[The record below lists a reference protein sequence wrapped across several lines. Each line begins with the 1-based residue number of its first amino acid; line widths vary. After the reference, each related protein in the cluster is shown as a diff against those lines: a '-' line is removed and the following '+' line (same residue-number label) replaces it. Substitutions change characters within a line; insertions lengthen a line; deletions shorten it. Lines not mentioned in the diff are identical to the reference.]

1 MNNATIPLGGVGPEA
16 SLPTD
21 TRQPLVVG
29 ITSMFIALVA
39 VFMVIRV
46 YIRGYLLR
54 GWGLDDSMFIWSS
67 ILVIMQGTMVL
78 CNAIYG
84 SLGLH
89 LWRSTFDQ
97 LHQNSRY
104 LVATVFLYQLSF
116 GSIKATF
123 LLQFR
128 RAFALPHIIFFCDVF
143 LGIMFITLSGLL
155 IFGGI
160 VMKEFLKP
168 GYFPNPGDKA
178 YLIFGYVNAAVH
190 LPTDIVIFVLPLVLV
205 GRMRLAAMQK
215 AGLISSFGVA
225 FCDTSAISVLRIASL
240 PLATSG
246 IDGFYQ
252 AVPLVLLS
260 LAEPTSAVICA
271 CVPIL
276 RPLLAC
282 SGTSRYGSQGSRRPL
297 SGATNESTGQ
307 RRQTPSA
314 PPQSPTST
322 ISPSVTQITHIST
335 FTGSIDGDLE
345 GYRSSQQARGSI
357 NTLNPLSMHPSSP
370 TKTLQLP

>member
-1 MNNATIPLGGVGPEA
+1 MSNTTIPSGVVGPGA
-16 SLPTD
+16 FLPSD
-21 TRQPLVVG
+21 TRQPLVIG
-29 ITSMFIALVA
+29 ITSMFIVLIAI
-39 VFMVIRV
+39 FMAIRV

-54 GWGLDDSMFIWSS
+54 GWQLDDSVFMWSS
-67 ILVIMQGTMVL
+67 MLVIVQGAMVL
-78 CNAIYG
+78 CNVVYG

-97 LHQNSRY
+97 IQQNPRY
-104 LVATVFLYQLSF
+104 LVTTVLMYQLSF
-116 GSIKATF
+116 GFIKATF

-128 RAFALPHIIFFCDVF
+128 RAFALPHIILFCDIF
-143 LGIMFITLSGLL
+143 LGIMFLALIGLL

-160 VMKEFLKP
+160 VMRDFLKP
-168 GYFPNPGDKA
+168 GYVPSPGEKA

-190 LPTDIVIFVLPLVLV
+190 LSTDIVIFILPLALV
-205 GRMRLAAMQK
+205 GQMRLAAMQK
-215 AGLISSFGVA
+215 AGLISSFGVGI
-225 FCDTSAISVLRIASL
+225 FTSAISVLRIVSL

-260 LAEPTSAVICA
+260 MAEPTSAVICA
-271 CVPIL
+271 CVPIM

-322 ISPSVTQITHIST
+322 TSQSVMQMTYKST
-335 FTGSIDGDLE
+335 ITGSIDGDLE
-345 GYRSSQQARGSI
+345 GYTSSQQARGSI

-370 TKTLQLP
+370 TKTAQFP

>member
-1 MNNATIPLGGVGPEA
+1 MSNTTIPSGVVGPGA
-16 SLPTD
+16 FLPSD
-21 TRQPLVVG
+21 TRQPLVIG
-29 ITSMFIALVA
+29 ITSMFIVLIAI
-39 VFMVIRV
+39 FMAIRV

-54 GWGLDDSMFIWSS
+54 GWELDDSVFMWSS
-67 ILVIMQGTMVL
+67 MLVIVQGAMVL
-78 CNAIYG
+78 CI
-84 SLGLH
+84 
-89 LWRSTFDQ
+89 
-97 LHQNSRY
+97 
-104 LVATVFLYQLSF
+104 LVYQLSF
-116 GSIKATF
+116 GFIKTTF

-128 RAFALPHIIFFCDVF
+128 RAFALPHIILFCDIF
-143 LGIMFITLSGLL
+143 LGIMFLALIGLL

-160 VMKEFLKP
+160 VMRDFLKP
-168 GYFPNPGDKA
+168 GYVPTPGEKA

-190 LPTDIVIFVLPLVLV
+190 LSTDIVIFILPLAFV
-205 GRMRLAAMQK
+205 GQMRLAAMQK
-215 AGLISSFGVA
+215 AGLISSFGVGI
-225 FCDTSAISVLRIASL
+225 FTSAISVLRIVSL

-260 LAEPTSAVICA
+260 MAEPTSAVICA
-271 CVPIL
+271 CVPIM

-297 SGATNESTGQ
+297 SGATNESAGQ

-322 ISPSVTQITHIST
+322 TSQSVTQMTYKST
-335 FTGSIDGDLE
+335 ITGSIDGDLE
-345 GYRSSQQARGSI
+345 GYTSSQQARGSI

-370 TKTLQLP
+370 TKTAQFP

>member
-1 MNNATIPLGGVGPEA
+1 MNNATIPSGGVGPGA
-16 SLPTD
+16 SLPTE

-67 ILVIMQGTMVL
+67 ILVIIQGTMVL

-97 LHQNSRY
+97 LQQNPRY

-116 GSIKATF
+116 GFIKATF

-128 RAFALPHIIFFCDVF
+128 RAFALPHIILFCDVF
-143 LGIMFITLSGLL
+143 LGIMFIALSGLL
-155 IFGGI
+155 VFGGI

-168 GYFPNPGDKA
+168 GYVPDPADKT

-190 LPTDIVIFVLPLVLV
+190 LSTDIVIFILPLALV

-215 AGLISSFGVA
+215 AGLISSFGVGI
-225 FCDTSAISVLRIASL
+225 FTSGISVLRIASL

-271 CVPIL
+271 CVPIM

-297 SGATNESTGQ
+297 SGATNKSAGQ

-322 ISPSVTQITHIST
+322 ISPSVTQMTHIST
-335 FTGSIDGDLE
+335 FTRSIDGDLE

>member
-1 MNNATIPLGGVGPEA
+1 MSNATIPSEGVGPGA
-16 SLPTD
+16 SLPSE

-29 ITSMFIALVA
+29 IISMFIALVA
-39 VFMVIRV
+39 IFMAIRV

-54 GWGLDDSMFIWSS
+54 GWGLDDSIFMWSS
-67 ILVIMQGTMVL
+67 MLVIVQGAMVL
-78 CNAIYG
+78 CNTVYG

-97 LHQNSRY
+97 VQQNPRY
-104 LVATVFLYQLSF
+104 LVATVFMYQLSF
-116 GSIKATF
+116 GFIKATF

-128 RAFALPHIIFFCDVF
+128 RAFALPHIVLFCDIF
-143 LGIMFITLSGLL
+143 LGIMLLALVGLL

-160 VMKEFLKP
+160 VMKNFLKP
-168 GYFPNPGDKA
+168 GYVPTPGDKA

-190 LPTDIVIFVLPLVLV
+190 LSTDIVIFILPLALV
-205 GRMRLAAMQK
+205 GQMRLATMQK
-215 AGLISSFGVA
+215 AGLISSFGVGI
-225 FCDTSAISVLRIASL
+225 FTSAISVLRIVSL

-260 LAEPTSAVICA
+260 MAEPTSAVICA
-271 CVPIL
+271 CVPIM

-297 SGATNESTGQ
+297 SRATNESAGQ

-322 ISPSVTQITHIST
+322 ISPSVAQVTYRST
-335 FTGSIDGDLE
+335 IAGSIDGDPE
-345 GYRSSQQARGSI
+345 GYISSQQARESI
-357 NTLNPLSMHPSSP
+357 NTLNPLSMHLSSP
-370 TKTLQLP
+370 TKTVQFP